1 MTDDPTNKHEIG
13 LQPVPAK
20 TQLFIPVSLPD
31 PSHVLHLFAITWVCP
46 RFYFSILSPPPP
58 PPHPPVCPRSCTAF
72 TCDMDR
78 YLCGDADKITVP
90 FQQRRPATIQKATW
104 ETCRSQS
111 SGAVWKSR
119 WPSSAFRPNEPYGF
133 CGRKKQPDIEPC
145 FGMGHSLSLICQP
158 TSEDM
163 KLYITTTCRSPRSE
177 NSPVSTGSRTRASV
191 TLSVHGVILHL
202 CPTPGTADKQAEP
215 YNTSLLLSFFSL
227 PPPPPP
233 F

>member
-1 MTDDPTNKHEIG
+1 
-13 LQPVPAK
+13 
-20 TQLFIPVSLPD
+20 
-31 PSHVLHLFAITWVCP
+31 
-46 RFYFSILSPPPP
+46 
-58 PPHPPVCPRSCTAF
+58 
-72 TCDMDR
+72 MDR

-215 YNTSLLLSFFSL
+215 YNTSLLLSFFSPPPL
-227 PPPPPP
+227 PP